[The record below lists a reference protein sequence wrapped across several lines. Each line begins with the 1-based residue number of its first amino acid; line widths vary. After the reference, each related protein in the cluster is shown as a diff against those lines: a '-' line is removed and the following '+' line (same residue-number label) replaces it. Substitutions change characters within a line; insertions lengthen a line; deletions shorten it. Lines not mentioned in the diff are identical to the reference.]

1 MAKVILISGC
11 SSGFGLLAA
20 VEAARR
26 GHKVVATLRD
36 VGRRAALDQA
46 ASAAGVE
53 LDVLALDVNDAA
65 SIQRCVAEVLR
76 RHGRIDAL
84 VNNAGFGM
92 GGTVFDLTMDELRA
106 QMETNF
112 FGAVALSK
120 AVLPAMLEQRSGR
133 IINVTSV
140 AALHAT
146 PGMGAYNASKWALEG
161 LSEAMRYE
169 LAGHGIRVCTVLPG
183 MYKTEV
189 FAKRK
194 EASQGRGGASP
205 FERASVR
212 FSAKVDRLVAQKGQ
226 DPKEVSDLICDLI
239 DHANPPAR
247 TVVGRDAKMQGLV
260 RSAVPER
267 LWEHL
272 VRRVTGF

>member
-1 MAKVILISGC
+1 MPAVVLISGC

-26 GHKVVATLRD
+26 GNQVVATMRD
-36 VGRRAALDQA
+36 LSRRGELDAAA
-46 ASAAGVE
+46 AKAGVE
-53 LDVLALDVNDAA
+53 LDVLALDVNDPA
-65 SIQRCVAEVLR
+65 SIERCVAEVIR
-76 RHGRIDAL
+76 RRGQVDVL

-120 AVLPAMLEQRSGR
+120 AVLAPMIARKSGT
-133 IINVTSV
+133 IINITSI
-140 AALHAT
+140 AAMHAT

-161 LSEAMRYE
+161 LSQALRYE
-169 LAGHGIRVCTVLPG
+169 LAGHGVKVCTVLPG

-194 EASQGRGGASP
+194 EASQGRASGSP

-212 FSAKVDRLVAQKGQ
+212 FSSKIDKLVATKGQ
-226 DPKEVSDLICDLI
+226 DPQEVSRLICDLI
-239 DHANPPAR
+239 ANPDPPLR
-247 TVVGRDAKMQGLV
+247 TVVGRDAKIQNLL
-260 RSAVPER
+260 RSAVTER
-267 LWEHL
+267 IWERM
-272 VRRVTGF
+272 VRKVTGF

>member
-1 MAKVILISGC
+1 MKQTVLISGC

-26 GHKVVATLRD
+26 GMQVVATMRD
-36 VGRRAALDQA
+36 LSRRKALDEA
-46 ASAAGVE
+46 AARAGVE
-53 LDVLALDVNDAA
+53 LDVMALDVNDSA
-65 SIQRCVAEVLR
+65 SIERCVAEVLSR
-76 RHGRIDAL
+76 RGQIDVL

-92 GGTVFDLTMDELRA
+92 GGTIYDLTMEELRA

-120 AVLPAMLEQRSGR
+120 AVLPPMIARKSGK

-169 LAGHGIRVCTVLPG
+169 LAGHGVRVSTVLPG

-194 EASQGRGGASP
+194 EAGQGRASDSP
-205 FERASVR
+205 FAKASVR
-212 FSAKVDRLVAQKGQ
+212 FSGKIDRLVEKSSQ
-226 DPKEVSDLICDLI
+226 DPKEVADLICDLI
-239 DHANPPAR
+239 EHRDPPLR
-247 TVVGRDAKMQGLV
+247 NVVGRDAKMQGLL

-267 LWEHL
+267 VWERL
-272 VRRVTGF
+272 VRRFTGF

>member
-1 MAKVILISGC
+1 MATVVLISGC

-26 GHKVVATLRD
+26 GWLVVATMRD
-36 VGRRAALDQA
+36 LSRRAALDEA
-46 ASAAGVE
+46 AAKAGVE

-65 SIQRCVAEVLR
+65 SIERCVAEVISR
-76 RHGRIDAL
+76 RGQIDVL

-120 AVLPAMLEQRSGR
+120 AVLAPMIARNSGK
-133 IINVTSV
+133 IINVTSI
-140 AALHAT
+140 AAVHAT

-169 LAGHGIRVCTVLPG
+169 LAGHGVKVCTVLPG

-194 EASQGRGGASP
+194 EASQGRATGSP

-212 FSAKVDRLVAQKGQ
+212 FSGKVDRMVATKGQ
-226 DPKEVSDLICDLI
+226 DPKEVSDLICNLI
-239 DHANPPAR
+239 AASDPPLR
-247 TVVGRDAKMQGLV
+247 TVVGRDAKMQSLL

-267 LWEHL
+267 VWERI
-272 VRRVTGF
+272 VRKVTGF